1 VGREDDLTICYTKER
16 KMIEFSFVEIA
27 LFCWAVIATGYALR
41 YKQEARASDLFVRVM
56 LERKDV
62 RDKLVAE
69 FEEFKQN
76 AG

>member
-1 VGREDDLTICYTKER
+1 
-16 KMIEFSFVEIA
+16 MIEFSLTEIA

-41 YKQEARASDLFVRVM
+41 YRQEQRAADLFVRVI

-69 FEEFKQN
+69 FEEFN
-76 AG
+76 ARQG

>member
-1 VGREDDLTICYTKER
+1 MV
-16 KMIEFSFVEIA
+16 EFSLTEIA

-69 FEEFKQN
+69 FEEFKANQ
-76 AG
+76 G

>member
-1 VGREDDLTICYTKER
+1 
-16 KMIEFSFVEIA
+16 MIEFSFTEIA

-41 YKQEARASDLFVRVM
+41 YRQEQRAADLFVRVI

-69 FEEFKQN
+69 FEEFN
-76 AG
+76 ARQG

>member
-1 VGREDDLTICYTKER
+1 
-16 KMIEFSFVEIA
+16 MIEFSFVEIA

>member
-1 VGREDDLTICYTKER
+1 
-16 KMIEFSFVEIA
+16 MIEFSFGEIA

-41 YKQEARASDLFVRVM
+41 YRQEQRAADLFVRVI

-69 FEEFKQN
+69 FEEFN
-76 AG
+76 ARQG